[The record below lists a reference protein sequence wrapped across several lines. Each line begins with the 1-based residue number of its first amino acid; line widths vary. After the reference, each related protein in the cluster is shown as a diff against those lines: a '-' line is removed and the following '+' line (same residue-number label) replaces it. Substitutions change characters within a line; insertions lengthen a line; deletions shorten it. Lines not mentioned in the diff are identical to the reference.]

1 MRWSD
6 RRGGEGREDAA
17 AVDKPL
23 RQTHEKQ
30 GLGVLGEELCLLT
43 SHVTRHSSHVTR
55 HATHITCH
63 TWQPPAAE
71 AHYPQQL
78 AARLGCERAPEE
90 GAEVV
95 GLRLRCSD
103 DHGTRCRWWE

>member
-30 GLGVLGEELCLLT
+30 GLGVLDKELCLLT

-55 HATHITCH
+55 HTSRDTRHTSHVTRDSRLQQQHIT
-63 TWQPPAAE
+63 
-71 AHYPQQL
+71 
-78 AARLGCERAPEE
+78 R
-90 GAEVV
+90 
-95 GLRLRCSD
+95 SS
-103 DHGTRCRWWE
+103 